1 MATDF
6 THDSADYRAVF
17 SDGTAT
23 FFQQQEVL
31 VGTADSTETQYVPIV
46 VQPFKTVNDGT
57 RTVFADEADA
67 VAWYK
72 ENY

>member
-17 SDGTAT
+17 SDGTAI
-23 FFQQQEVL
+23 FSQSQEVL
-31 VGTADSTETQYVPIV
+31 VGTADSSETQYVPIV

-67 VAWYK
+67 VAWFK
-72 ENY
+72 ENF